1 MRIVFDTWQFVR
13 VMVRLE
19 KTRNRDSARRAL
31 WAAWSADWRRLDRD
45 LETLRSEGYEV
56 PADTGHGDEVVEL
69 VKTHTPDL
77 VLLDIK
83 MPGLDG
89 ISAAHTIS
97 SETRT
102 AVVILT
108 AFSQRELIERAVEAG
123 AMTYLVKPYQ
133 RSDLVGAI
141 ETALAR
147 FREHALLEDQ
157 VSDLAERLEVR
168 KLIDRAKGRLIDEHK
183 MSENDA
189 FRFLQQQAMSTRRSM
204 AEIANDILA
213 GETP

>member
-1 MRIVFDTWQFVR
+1 MSEDAVRIVVAED
-13 VMVRLE
+13 E
-19 KTRNRDSARRAL
+19 PII
-31 WAAWSADWRRLDRD
+31 RLD
-45 LETLRSEGYEV
+45 LVETLRSEGYEV
-56 PADTGHGDEVVEL
+56 PADTGRGDEVVEL

-89 ISAAHTIS
+89 ISAAQTIS
-97 SETRT
+97 SETRA

-133 RSDLVGAI
+133 RSDLVAAI

-204 AEIANDILA
+204 AEVAADVLA

>member
-1 MRIVFDTWQFVR
+1 MSEDAIRIVVAED
-13 VMVRLE
+13 E
-19 KTRNRDSARRAL
+19 PII
-31 WAAWSADWRRLDRD
+31 RLD
-45 LETLRSEGYEV
+45 LVETLCSEGYEV
-56 PADTGHGDEVVEL
+56 PADTGRGDEVVDL
-69 VKTHTPDL
+69 VKAHSPDL

-89 ISAAHTIS
+89 ISAAQRIN

-133 RSDLVGAI
+133 RSDLVAAI

-168 KLIDRAKGRLIDEHK
+168 KLIDRAKGRLIDEHD

-213 GETP
+213 GKKP

>member
-1 MRIVFDTWQFVR
+1 M
-13 VMVRLE
+13 
-19 KTRNRDSARRAL
+19 
-31 WAAWSADWRRLDRD
+31 
-45 LETLRSEGYEV
+45 
-56 PADTGHGDEVVEL
+56 EL

-77 VLLDIK
+77 VLLDVK

-89 ISAAHTIS
+89 ISAAQTIS

-133 RSDLVGAI
+133 RSDLVAAI
-141 ETALAR
+141 ETAMAR
-147 FREHALLEDQ
+147 FRENALLEDKL
-157 VSDLAERLEVR
+157 SDLAERLEVR
-168 KLIDRAKGRLIDEHK
+168 KLIDRAKGRLIDEHS

-204 AEIANDILA
+204 AEIAGDVLA
-213 GETP
+213 GDTPRTRNP

>member
-1 MRIVFDTWQFVR
+1 MSEDAVRIVVAED
-13 VMVRLE
+13 E
-19 KTRNRDSARRAL
+19 PII
-31 WAAWSADWRRLDRD
+31 RLD
-45 LETLRSEGYEV
+45 LVETLRSEGYEV
-56 PADTGHGDEVVEL
+56 PADTGRGDEVVEL

-89 ISAAHTIS
+89 ISAAQTIS

-133 RSDLVGAI
+133 RSDLVAAI

-168 KLIDRAKGRLIDEHK
+168 KLIDRAKGRLIDEHE

>member
-1 MRIVFDTWQFVR
+1 MSEDAIRIVVAED
-13 VMVRLE
+13 E
-19 KTRNRDSARRAL
+19 PII
-31 WAAWSADWRRLDRD
+31 RLD
-45 LETLRSEGYEV
+45 LVETLRSEGYEV
-56 PADTGHGDEVVEL
+56 PADTGRGDEVVDL
-69 VKTHTPDL
+69 VKSHAPDL

-89 ISAAHTIS
+89 ISAARTIS

-133 RSDLVGAI
+133 RSDLVAAI

-213 GETP
+213 GEKP

>member
-1 MRIVFDTWQFVR
+1 MSEDAVRIVVAED
-13 VMVRLE
+13 E
-19 KTRNRDSARRAL
+19 PII
-31 WAAWSADWRRLDRD
+31 RLD
-45 LETLRSEGYEV
+45 LVEILRSEGYEV
-56 PADTGHGDEVVEL
+56 PADTGRGDEVVAL

-89 ISAAHTIS
+89 ISAARTIS
-97 SETRT
+97 KETRT
-102 AVVILT
+102 AVVVLT

-123 AMTYLVKPYQ
+123 TMTYLVKPYQ
-133 RSDLVGAI
+133 RSDLVAAI

-168 KLIDRAKGRLIDEHK
+168 KLIDRAKGRLIDEHD

-189 FRFLQQQAMSTRRSM
+189 FRFLQQQAMATRRSM
-204 AEIANDILA
+204 AEIANGILSDKKPRP
-213 GETP
+213 E

>member
-1 MRIVFDTWQFVR
+1 MSEDAARIVVAED
-13 VMVRLE
+13 E
-19 KTRNRDSARRAL
+19 SII
-31 WAAWSADWRRLDRD
+31 RLD
-45 LETLRSEGYEV
+45 LVETLRSEGYEV
-56 PADTGHGDEVVEL
+56 PADTGRGDEVVGL
-69 VKTHTPDL
+69 VKTHAPDL

-89 ISAAHTIS
+89 ISAAQTIS

-108 AFSQRELIERAVEAG
+108 AFSQRDLIDRAVEAG

-133 RSDLVGAI
+133 RSDLVAAV

-168 KLIDRAKGRLIDEHK
+168 KLIDRAKGRLIDEHQ
-183 MSENDA
+183 MSEHDA

-204 AEIANDILA
+204 AEIANEVLA
-213 GETP
+213 GGEP

>member
-1 MRIVFDTWQFVR
+1 MSEAAARIVVAED
-13 VMVRLE
+13 E
-19 KTRNRDSARRAL
+19 PII
-31 WAAWSADWRRLDRD
+31 RLD
-45 LETLRSEGYEV
+45 LVETLRSEGYEV
-56 PADTGHGDEVVEL
+56 PADTGRGDEVVDL

-89 ISAAHTIS
+89 ISAARTIS
-97 SETRT
+97 RETRT

-133 RSDLVGAI
+133 RSNLVAAI

-168 KLIDRAKGRLIDEHK
+168 KLIDRAKGRLIDEHD

-213 GETP
+213 GQEARPGRSMSESAE

>member
-1 MRIVFDTWQFVR
+1 MNEDAIRIVVAED
-13 VMVRLE
+13 E
-19 KTRNRDSARRAL
+19 PII
-31 WAAWSADWRRLDRD
+31 RLD
-45 LETLRSEGYEV
+45 LVETLRSEGYEV
-56 PADTGHGDEVVEL
+56 PADTGRGDEVVEL

-97 SETRT
+97 TETRT

-108 AFSQRELIERAVEAG
+108 AFSQRELIEKAVEAG

-133 RSDLVGAI
+133 RSDLVAAI

-213 GETP
+213 GDTP

>member
-1 MRIVFDTWQFVR
+1 MSEDAIRIVVAED
-13 VMVRLE
+13 E
-19 KTRNRDSARRAL
+19 PII
-31 WAAWSADWRRLDRD
+31 RLD
-45 LETLRSEGYEV
+45 LVETLRSEGYEV
-56 PADTGHGDEVVEL
+56 PADTGRGDEVVEL
-69 VKTHTPDL
+69 VKTHSPDL

-89 ISAAHTIS
+89 ISAAQRIS

-133 RSDLVGAI
+133 RSDLVAAI
-141 ETALAR
+141 ETAMAR

-204 AEIANDILA
+204 AEIANDVLA
-213 GETP
+213 GEKP